1 MSTVESPPI
10 TAEEL
15 LHMPDGDRYELVDGE
30 LQELDRGAISSWVGN
45 QAAKRI
51 TVFVD
56 DNHLGWVFGSDA
68 GYCIYEDP
76 NQVRRP
82 DASFVARSRL
92 EELPERYL
100 RVAPDLVI
108 EVVSPNDRYY
118 EVERKVDEYLEAG
131 VRMVWVINPELRT
144 VRVFRKS
151 ESGPIDRHAGDEL
164 SGEDV
169 LPGFTCRVAEL
180 FPAPS

>member
-10 TAEEL
+10 SAEEL
-15 LHMPDGDRYELVDGE
+15 LRMPDGDRYELVDGE
-30 LQELDRGAISSWVGN
+30 LQELDMGAISSWVGT
-45 QAAKRI
+45 QAVTRI
-51 TVFVD
+51 CSYVEE
-56 DNHLGWVFGSDA
+56 HSLGWVFSSDA

-82 DASFVARSRL
+82 DASYIARSRL
-92 EELPERYL
+92 EELPEGYL
-100 RVAPDLVI
+100 RVAPDLVVK
-108 EVVSPNDRYY
+108 VVSPNDLYY

-151 ESGPIDRHAGDEL
+151 ESGPVDRHAGDEL

-169 LPGFTCRVAEL
+169 LPGFTCRVADL
-180 FPAPS
+180 FPAAK